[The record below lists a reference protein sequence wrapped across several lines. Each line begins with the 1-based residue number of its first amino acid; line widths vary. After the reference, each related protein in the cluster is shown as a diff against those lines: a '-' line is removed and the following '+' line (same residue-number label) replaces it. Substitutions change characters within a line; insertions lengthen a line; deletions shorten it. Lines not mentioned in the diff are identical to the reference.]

1 MPITCKS
8 ITTQS
13 TNEPKTE
20 EILKSR
26 KVERFFTEKDPQMVE
41 DEIKEEIYDFLQKD
55 KNLDNLDKERFLKLT
70 DDN

>member
-20 EILKSR
+20 ENLKSR

>member
-1 MPITCKS
+1 LPITCKS

>member
-1 MPITCKS
+1 LPITCKS

-20 EILKSR
+20 ENIKSR